1 MSNAHSP
8 ARFGPGSFVGPLTTW
23 PVCLLNHLAPKE
35 GESSG
40 EAATPRAVLRAC
52 FLLGWRVDTVGSLWE
67 LLTYL

>member
-1 MSNAHSP
+1 MSIAHSP
-8 ARFGPGSFVGPLTTW
+8 ARLGPRSFAGPLTTW

-40 EAATPRAVLRAC
+40 DAATPRAVLRAC
-52 FLLGWRVDTVGSLWE
+52 FLLGLRAGTVGSLWE